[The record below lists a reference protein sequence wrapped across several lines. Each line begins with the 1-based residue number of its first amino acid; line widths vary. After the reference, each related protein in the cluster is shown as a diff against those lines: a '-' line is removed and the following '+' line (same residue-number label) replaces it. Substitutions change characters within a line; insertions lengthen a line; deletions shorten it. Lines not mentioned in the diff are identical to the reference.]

1 MYEKHNVKK
10 HTAIEKRKRIYAEK
24 IGGFDAGQRTGNIQ
38 MGNRPVLSRYRITAP
53 ADRCTGNEYRYALS
67 GSFDIDTMEESET
80 FEI

>member
-38 MGNRPVLSRYRITAP
+38 MGNR
-53 ADRCTGNEYRYALS
+53 
-67 GSFDIDTMEESET
+67 SFP
-80 FEI
+80 